1 MMSWQSAVHEPSQE
15 GPHEG
20 PSSEGLSSLRYDPQL
35 RLKVREVFS
44 NVEQLQ
50 QAGVIISHAHIC
62 SVLKNALNLTLTR
75 DIGVK
80 LLKHF
85 LSRSVS
91 ARLSST
97 NAEDRKV
104 RYDAFAKDIF
114 VELEKGQH
122 THQYVSIQPPSRR
135 DLDADLDNLPDTTN
149 QEKVQVDSSKKVTGI
164 LAPSNHL
171 IRGRM
176 SLWLC
181 ANASIRRQVVT
192 RVSLKNWLHESKAL
206 GLVALPARQ
215 NNYLA
220 GHIPTSGYSQQN
232 SDVPRSLPSGI
243 SQAMLAELARLV
255 SYPRGHHESKL
266 DHLRTYLHSAQD
278 DGTLSASAVLL
289 TGAGE
294 LHFSDGLEYSKDTPA
309 SRPALPETL
318 VQFSRTS
325 SDSCRVAT
333 RRAPAGVMEGTASA
347 SSNRTTGVQMKEF
360 DVDECFDADS
370 VYHPGRQSTTRSEGG
385 RAATSSSHAEANN
398 ASLSGTLDLTPRP
411 SNTTSAAC
419 KFEMLRP
426 QEATS
431 DGHSVHIN
439 HVQGRHD
446 DERMA
451 ALGADHTQS
460 LDSGKRLSVD
470 ALLSA
475 VHRSLSAQGQGNDAH
490 TTNRGHAK
498 DPDNS
503 EEKLNEFEEIHM
515 FFASERAKMMS
526 NDMMPDKYIEGSQ
539 RMDALTRAE
548 PSTNVSARNFQ
559 SKPAAIAPLP
569 KAHVQQVNDEI
580 FAALRQ
586 KCHTVTMI
594 FGYLN
599 SRAVHEHNNCRAR
612 NNELGASAAKRNSV
626 SKADFKA
633 VILQMGLGLSE
644 GEIAAV
650 YDLNGDVR
658 TGELTFTQLQR
669 AIKGISAPGTPR
681 AVSASKQ
688 DNKEPKESDKIREV
702 LKKVWETAAE
712 AFVFFDISGSDH
724 LNMTQLRQGLKRL
737 RLNAISVEVA
747 FQEIDLD
754 RDGRISERDFIRH
767 FAAGWH
773 PLGDFIQMRKAYD
786 NVKAKHRTR
795 VANDFQVYIDA
806 LNQEE
811 RSKSP
816 LRNRSPL
823 RNNSPLRNAELSPIQ
838 SSDIEMSTHFLAD
851 VSRPQP
857 QQLDTHGDVEI
868 ELVLDMDFAAAME
881 NEAEVRYGI
890 QRDIA
895 FSCDGQFDK
904 VKVSKLRAGPVI
916 AEITLCE
923 GLCSDGRSPQDAVK
937 ELQKQVHDQQSS
949 LLLCEYTG
957 CTLDIILKLPE
968 ASTRSKHIQ
977 TPDSDKESNSAVPIS
992 PTIEGL
998 DLHGFDSATHR
1009 RSNEPPRETNIR
1021 RRPLLDP
1028 PSALPREHDRRNHDP
1043 DTFDPNAGDDHA
1055 YDLVRTTSNETSI
1068 PDSDTRSQQNSSF
1081 GDDTYDDILQNFH
1094 SRSHSSGTRPIRAT
1108 NPGIREDREDEFRP
1122 SRSAMER
1129 FPTMEVYD
1137 DSAAMTPSKLAALR
1151 LQIKRQKEVCCANM
1165 CLLHLI

>member
-1 MMSWQSAVHEPSQE
+1 MSWQSAVHEPSRE
-15 GPHEG
+15 GPREG

-50 QAGVIISHAHIC
+50 QAGVIISHAHVC

-85 LSRSVS
+85 LSRPVS

-97 NAEDRKV
+97 NAEDRKA
-104 RYDAFAKDIF
+104 RYDAFAKAVF
-114 VELEKGQH
+114 VELENAGH
-122 THQYVSIQPPSRR
+122 THQSCSNHPPSRR
-135 DLDADLDNLPDTTN
+135 DLDADLDNLPKTTN
-149 QEKVQVDSSKKVTGI
+149 PEEVQVVSSKKVSGL

-171 IRGRM
+171 ICGRM
-176 SLWLC
+176 SLC
-181 ANASIRRQVVT
+181 ADTSIRRQVVT

-206 GLVALPARQ
+206 GLVSLPARQ
-215 NNYLA
+215 KNYLA
-220 GHIPTSGYSQQN
+220 GHIPSGCSEQN
-232 SDVPRSLPSGI
+232 SDVPRSMPSGI
-243 SQAMLAELARLV
+243 SQAMLAKLV
-255 SYPRGHHESKL
+255 SYPGGHHESKL
-266 DHLRTYLHSAQD
+266 DHLPRYLHSAQD

-289 TGAGE
+289 NGAGDM
-294 LHFSDGLEYSKDTPA
+294 HVSDGPEYFKDTAA

-325 SDSCRVAT
+325 SDSRRAAT
-333 RRAPAGVMEGTASA
+333 RRAPAGVMEQTASA
-347 SSNRTTGVQMKEF
+347 SSNRTTGVQIKEF

-370 VYHPGRQSTTRSEGG
+370 VYHPGRQSTTRGEGG
-385 RAATSSSHAEANN
+385 RAATSSSHAETTNV
-398 ASLSGTLDLTPRP
+398 SLSGTTDLTRRP

-426 QEATS
+426 QEGTS
-431 DGHSVHIN
+431 DSQSVRIDHA
-439 HVQGRHD
+439 QGRHD

-451 ALGADHTQS
+451 ALGADNTQS
-460 LDSGKRLSVD
+460 LDSVNQLSVD

-475 VHRSLSAQGQGNDAH
+475 VHKSLSAQGQGNEMH

-498 DPDNS
+498 DADNS
-503 EEKLNEFEEIHM
+503 EEKPNEFEEIHM

-526 NDMMPDKYIEGSQ
+526 SDMMPDKYIEGSS

-569 KAHVQQVNDEI
+569 KAHVQQVNEEI

-599 SRAVHEHNNCRAR
+599 SRAVHEHNNSRAR

-650 YDLNGDVR
+650 YDLNADVR

-681 AVSASKQ
+681 AVSTSKQ
-688 DNKEPKESDKIREV
+688 DSKETKESDKIREV

-737 RLNAISVEVA
+737 RLNAVSVEVA

-773 PLGDFIQMRKAYD
+773 PLGDFIQMRNAYD
-786 NVKAKHRTR
+786 NVKAKHRHR

-816 LRNRSPL
+816 LRNSSSL
-823 RNNSPLRNAELSPIQ
+823 RNNSPLRNAAHSPIQ
-838 SSDIEMSTHFLAD
+838 PSNFEVSMHSLAD
-851 VSRPQP
+851 VSRPQQ
-857 QQLDTHGDVEI
+857 QQLGTHGDVEI

-881 NEAEVRYGI
+881 NEAEVRCGI

-923 GLCSDGRSPQDAVK
+923 GLCCDGRSPQDAAK

-957 CTLDIILKLPE
+957 CTLDIILKLPD

-977 TPDSDKESNSAVPIS
+977 TPDSVKESNSAVPIS
-992 PTIEGL
+992 PVIEGL
-998 DLHGFDSATHR
+998 DLHGFDSSTHR

-1028 PSALPREHDRRNHDP
+1028 PTAVQREHDRRRVWNHDP
-1043 DTFDPNAGDDHA
+1043 DPFAPTAGDDLA
-1055 YDLVRTTSNETSI
+1055 YDLPRTTSNETSI

-1081 GDDTYDDILQNFH
+1081 GDDTYDDIFEDFH
-1094 SRSHSSGTRPIRAT
+1094 TRSHSSGTRPIKAT
-1108 NPGIREDREDEFRP
+1108 NPEIRGDREEEFRP
-1122 SRSAMER
+1122 SRSAMQR
-1129 FPTMEVYD
+1129 FPTMEVSD
-1137 DSAAMTPSKLAALR
+1137 DSAMTPSKLAALR
-1151 LQIKRQKEVCCANM
+1151 LQIKRQKEVCCANR